1 MKWSIEDFVYGAT
14 DGAVT
19 TFAVVS
25 GVVGASLSPS
35 IILILGFANLF
46 ADGFS
51 MAISNY
57 LSVKSRIEYIER
69 EREREKLDIEN
80 LSEQETEKIRDI
92 YSNKGFKNE
101 LLEEVVKIIISKRKV
116 WLDTIMKEKLGLVED
131 KNENPLYKA
140 ITTFIAFNIV
150 GLIPLTPFIFV
161 YFSDFATLMTIEHIF
176 IYSIVF
182 TAISFFLIGLIKGKV
197 VDKSP
202 IRSGLN
208 TLMIGG
214 VAALV
219 SFLVGGLL
227 SAYVKQ

>member
-1 MKWSIEDFVYGAT
+1 M
-14 DGAVT
+14 
-19 TFAVVS
+19 
-25 GVVGASLSPS
+25 
-35 IILILGFANLF
+35 
-46 ADGFS
+46 
-51 MAISNY
+51 
-57 LSVKSRIEYIER
+57 
-69 EREREKLDIEN
+69 
-80 LSEQETEKIRDI
+80 
-92 YSNKGFKNE
+92 
-101 LLEEVVKIIISKRKV
+101 
-116 WLDTIMKEKLGLVED
+116 ED
-131 KNENPLYKA
+131 KKENPLYKA

-161 YFSDFATLMTIEHIF
+161 YFSDFAALMTIERIF

-214 VAALV
+214 IAALV

>member
-1 MKWSIEDFVYGAT
+1 
-14 DGAVT
+14 
-19 TFAVVS
+19 
-25 GVVGASLSPS
+25 
-35 IILILGFANLF
+35 
-46 ADGFS
+46 
-51 MAISNY
+51 MAISDY
-57 LSVKSRIEYIER
+57 LSVISRLEHMER
-69 EREREKLDIEN
+69 EREREKWDIEN
-80 LSEQETEKIRDI
+80 LSEQETEKIRGI

-101 LLEEVVKIIISKRKV
+101 LLEEVVNIIISKRKV

-140 ITTFIAFNIV
+140 ITTFVAFNVV

-161 YFSDFATLMTIEHIF
+161 YFSDFAALLTVEHIF

-214 VAALV
+214 IAALV
-219 SFLVGGLL
+219 SFLVGVLL